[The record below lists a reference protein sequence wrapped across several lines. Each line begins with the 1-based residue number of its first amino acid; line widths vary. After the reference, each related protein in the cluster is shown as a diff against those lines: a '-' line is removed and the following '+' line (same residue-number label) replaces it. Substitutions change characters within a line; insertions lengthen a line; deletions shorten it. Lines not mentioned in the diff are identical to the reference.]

1 MRQMLI
7 IGSRNRPNPP
17 LKIIGGRHIKIYTPT
32 YPPFLAI
39 INQIRYEK
47 NMSKKS
53 KHASPKLTAADKSRM
68 QSRFLDLVASGM
80 SARKA
85 CEQKG
90 MPSYVSVWNWMK
102 ADDEF
107 RGKYQVASELRA
119 QGIDDKIDDTI
130 EEMRSGEI
138 DAQQARVIVDTYKWR
153 AAKLYPKL
161 YGDNQKIDVEHKVS
175 SFVDELKLAAMKIEQ
190 RKLESNTIEGK
201 ITEE

>member
-1 MRQMLI
+1 ML
-7 IGSRNRPNPP
+7 
-17 LKIIGGRHIKIYTPT
+17 
-32 YPPFLAI
+32 
-39 INQIRYEK
+39 NQIRYEK
-47 NMSKKS
+47 NMEKKS
-53 KHASPKLTAADKSRM
+53 KHASPKLTAADKARM

-85 CEQKG
+85 CEEKG
-90 MPSYVSVWNWMK
+90 MPSYMSVWNWMK

-107 RGKYQVASELRA
+107 RNKYQVASELRA

-130 EEMRSGEI
+130 EEMRTGNI

-161 YGDNQKIDVEHKVS
+161 YGDNQKIDVEHKVT

-190 RKLESNTIEGK
+190 RKLEANTIEGE